1 MLFWLSKTK
10 RLEIYFSTLY
20 LFLVLTLTKILTVHS
35 KTNKLKF
42 QISL

>member
-1 MLFWLSKTK
+1 MFFWLSKTK
-10 RLEIYFSTLY
+10 RLEIYLSMLY

-35 KTNKLKF
+35 NYYQLKF